1 MVKIE
6 QKWIKTYLIGNMVLE
21 LLTCRLFSYFS
32 VLNQVANNIY
42 NFRRIFKNK

>member
-6 QKWIKTYLIGNMVLE
+6 QKWIKIYLIGNMILE
-21 LLTCRLFSYFS
+21 FLTCQLFSYFS